1 VPTPARGPG
10 LTQTKL
16 LAATAAKQLFF
27 TYLYLLIQDL
37 NIWNG
42 SEQY

>member
-1 VPTPARGPG
+1 VPTPARLSG
-10 LTQTKL
+10 LTKTKL

-27 TYLYLLIQDL
+27 TYPYLFIQDL

-42 SEQY
+42 SEEF